1 MNSELS
7 CISVVAVLCN
17 KNTFFFLIVKSTQLW
32 YVILKIDIVVGGISL
47 SILIKKRMYND
58 L

>member
-1 MNSELS
+1 
-7 CISVVAVLCN
+7 
-17 KNTFFFLIVKSTQLW
+17 LW

-47 SILIKKRMYND
+47 SVLIKKRMYND